1 MELCEKYVKIF
12 GGKFK
17 VDNSTQKK
25 KKEVDKERGRW
36 LMKVV
41 K

>member
-25 KKEVDKERGRW
+25 KKKKWIRKEVGG
-36 LMKVV
+36 
-41 K
+41 